1 MFGIREQFA
10 LDAAMEVVAVLAK
23 LQPLRRNHQ
32 GFFGNG
38 QRETHHERSITIYLS
53 NPFETIHIYIY
64 ADAYIS
70 DLRQ

>member
-38 QRETHHERSITIYLS
+38 QRETHHERSFLQYTVSKRYV
-53 NPFETIHIYIY
+53 Y
-64 ADAYIS
+64 AYIN